1 MERRNWL
8 IEKRKEMNLLQKDVA
23 AVAGISVQ
31 YYSRVEKGE
40 RRPSPDV
47 AKKVAGYLGF
57 PWTRFYE

>member
-1 MERRNWL
+1 MGKRSWL
-8 IEKRKEMNLLQKDVA
+8 IEKRKEMNLLQKEVA
-23 AVAGISVQ
+23 AATGISVQ
-31 YYSRVEKGE
+31 LYSSIETGA

>member
-1 MERRNWL
+1 MERRDWL
-8 IEKRKEMNLLQKDVA
+8 IKKRKEKNLYQREVA
-23 AVAGISVQ
+23 NAAGISVQ
-31 YYSRVEKGE
+31 LYSSIETGA

>member
-1 MERRNWL
+1 MGKRSWL
-8 IEKRKEMNLLQKDVA
+8 IEKRKEMNLLQKEVA
-23 AVAGISVQ
+23 AAAGISVQ
-31 YYSRVEKGE
+31 LYSSIETGA